1 MAVITLTTDWQT
13 RDYYSGMIK
22 GRLLRL
28 VPDAVIIEIS
38 QHIEPFH
45 ILQASFILRQALP
58 EFPDGTIHL
67 FLVNQGHQPG
77 IWPAVAK
84 YKDQY
89 LVGWDDG
96 ILALIMDTD
105 PDYYLRLDHTIM
117 SKMDSAT
124 GVEDKFRII
133 EPSFPELSLFSR
145 IAAYLATGLHLMQ
158 SGPNSTD
165 FIRSNSWLPVIH
177 RDQVDGQ
184 VVFIDS
190 YRNAITNIPKSVFLR
205 IGTNRTFEITI
216 KSNRYKIHGINNTYL
231 ESEPGDL
238 LAIFNSAGLLEIA
251 IAQGNAAEL
260 LGFEPGT
267 PIKIRFDEQQQS
279 GDPAVL

>member
-1 MAVITLTTDWQT
+1 MAFITLTTDWQT

-28 VPDAVIIEIS
+28 MPDAVIVDIN

-45 ILQASFILRQALP
+45 ILQASFVLRQVIP
-58 EFPDGTIHL
+58 EYPDGSIHL
-67 FLVNQGHQPG
+67 FLVNQGHRPG

-84 YKDQY
+84 YQNQF

-96 ILALIMDTD
+96 ILTFIMETD
-105 PDYYLRLDHTIM
+105 PEYYLRLD
-117 SKMDSAT
+117 KAALDNMDKASGT
-124 GVEDKFRII
+124 EDRFRHI
-133 EPSFPELSLFSR
+133 EPSFPELSLFTRVAKFLSSGLPLN
-145 IAAYLATGLHLMQ
+145 LA
-158 SGPNSTD
+158 GPHSVD
-165 FIRSNSWLPVIH
+165 FGRPNSWLPVIQK
-177 RDQVDGQ
+177 DQIDGQ

-190 YRNAITNIPKSVFLR
+190 YRNAITNIPKTEFLR

-216 KSNRYKIHGINNTYL
+216 KSNRYKIYGISNTYL
-231 ESEPGDL
+231 ESDPGEL

-251 IAQGNAAEL
+251 IVQGNAAEL

-267 PIKIRFDEQQQS
+267 PIKIKFDEQ
-279 GDPAVL
+279 